1 MNEQDHENA
10 ERRDWMSILA
20 KAPAD
25 ALSQAFAAVD
35 LAPDY
40 AWLRP
45 PEHGAVMVRGRAGAT
60 GAPFNLGEMSV
71 TRCSLRLADGTVGH
85 AYVPGRDRDKARIA
99 ALCDALMQGP
109 DAGAIRARIL
119 APMTALME
127 RAHTDRAARAAA
139 TKVDFFTMVRGE
151 D

>member
-1 MNEQDHENA
+1 MSTQSQENA
-10 ERRDWMSILA
+10 DRRGWMSILA

-25 ALSQAFAAVD
+25 ALSQAFGALGV
-35 LAPDY
+35 PKEFT
-40 AWLRP
+40 WLRP

-60 GAPFNLGEMSV
+60 GAPFNLGEMTV
-71 TRCSLRLADGTVGH
+71 TRCSLRLTDGTVGH

-99 ALCDALMQGP
+99 ALCDALMQGA
-109 DAGAIRARIL
+109 DAPTVRAQVL
-119 APMTALME
+119 TPMAVLMA
-127 RAHTDRAARAAA
+127 RAQSDNAAKAAA